1 MSHRTQSLP
10 TRSGLAHAI
19 REFRYHESSRQSIGL
34 LLAVWFAV
42 VAQPIPWLFYSV
54 TPILLL
60 GVGIRMWASGFII
73 KNRALATNG
82 PYAFVRHPLYVGNI
96 LIIMAFGAASGL
108 WWTILVAVLFIA
120 FFYPTAIEYEDRK
133 LCNIFGTAWRE
144 FAAQT
149 PALVPNFRRPRSES
163 GGGRW
168 SLEKSLSSNLELLVS
183 VFLLSC
189 FFYIYS
195 GL

>member
-10 TRSGLAHAI
+10 TRSGLPHAI

>member
-10 TRSGLAHAI
+10 TLSGLPHAI
-19 REFRYHESSRQSIGL
+19 REFRYHEISRQTIGL
-34 LLAVWFAV
+34 LLAMWFAV
-42 VAQPIPWLFYSV
+42 VAQPISWLLFLV
-54 TPILLL
+54 TPILLI
-60 GVGIRMWASGFII
+60 GVGVRMWASGFII

-96 LIIMAFGAASGL
+96 LIIIAFGAASGS
-108 WWTILVAVLFIA
+108 WGAVLVAITFIA
-120 FFYPTAIEYEDRK
+120 FFYPAAIEYEDRK
-133 LCNIFGTAWRE
+133 LFNIFGADWRE

-149 PALVPNFRRPRSES
+149 PALVPRFRRQRPETV
-163 GGGRW
+163 GGRW
-168 SLEKSLSSNLELLVS
+168 SLEKSVSSNLELLVS
-183 VFLLSC
+183 LYLLSC

>member
-10 TRSGLAHAI
+10 TLSGLPNAI
-19 REFRYHESSRQSIGL
+19 REFRYHEISRQSIGL
-34 LLAVWFAV
+34 ILAMWFAV
-42 VAQPIPWLFYSV
+42 IAQPTPWLLFLV
-54 TPILLL
+54 TPVLLT
-60 GVGIRMWASGFII
+60 GVGVRMWASGFII

-96 LIIMAFGAASGL
+96 LIIIAFGAASGS
-108 WWTILVAVLFIA
+108 WGAFLVAIGFVA

-149 PALVPNFRRPRSES
+149 PALIPHLRRPRSEAD
-163 GGGRW
+163 GGRW
-168 SLEKSLSSNLELLVS
+168 SIEKSLSSNLELLVS
-183 VFLLSC
+183 LYLLAC

>member
-10 TRSGLAHAI
+10 TLSGLPHTI

-34 LLAVWFAV
+34 LLAVWFAA
-42 VAQPIPWLFYSV
+42 VAQPIPWLLYSV

-73 KNRALATNG
+73 KNHALATNG

-96 LIIMAFGAASGL
+96 LIVIAFAAASGL

-133 LCNIFGTAWRE
+133 LCKLFGTAWRE

-168 SLEKSLSSNLELLVS
+168 SLEKSLSGNLELLVS

-189 FFYIYS
+189 YFYIYS